1 MEVLLSFLTWNVIAL
16 NGSNAQLEVSVP
28 VFITKPW
35 KEGVVGVRV
44 GGSDSQ

>member
-1 MEVLLSFLTWNVIAL
+1 MEIFFFFLTWNVIAL

-35 KEGVVGVRV
+35 KVEVVGVRV